1 MQKRSPLAST
11 WRAIGHAVDQV
22 RSTLSRYSS
31 FEIARPIYSMNNA
44 ETFFREGYR
53 KNPIAY
59 RCIELLA
66 SSVSSAKLQAVQVKQ
81 GADGEEVELLPATD
95 PLTLL
100 VKQPSTEL
108 GTSRR
113 FLRQF
118 TRYLAGA
125 GEVPLYKVRGKK
137 TGLVVDLQILP
148 PWSVG
153 VKRGA
158 KGITGYEYRVG
169 NEKIPIAVEDLH
181 FVKFDD
187 PLNPDRG
194 LAPLAAVAREIDT
207 DNALTDYRMTFFQNV
222 GVVAGVLTTEQKL
235 TAPQRKEF
243 ADEWRENYA
252 GKKKAGKTPVLSGGL
267 SYQPIGGSPKDFDLG
282 DTSGLGEARIC
293 LGLGTPPVLIGAK
306 VGLDRSTFSNY
317 ESAYEAYGTLTVL
330 PLIDFI
336 AEELTAAIGDV
347 KVGREVRFDLS
358 KCAFAQESV
367 NARHRRA
374 LEGLKAGAITINAY
388 LKAIGEPEVEGGD
401 VYLRPMGI
409 AVTPADDA
417 ERGTAGAGTGEKSG
431 SVAKSGGSG
440 EADDA
445 GAGSAADQD
454 DLVAAITEA
463 RNRLRGV
470 DQFSARAIELIEQGR
485 QNSDGVAEVVRM
497 IFRERDPEAA
507 ETEAVNYLAALD
519 RNRDTRTIEVDPL
532 KRAFTDDDAV
542 LAAERKL
549 IRKLE
554 AIFDDQAEAV
564 LARLEG
570 AQSVEELV
578 ALSDAE
584 FIDAA
589 VEAARVAE
597 VSSPIMVAIFDA
609 AANAEA
615 ARIGGVDFDVANEAV
630 VAFAREAPMKF
641 AQTMTATTQDAI
653 RNAIVE
659 GAIDGLATDKIAER
673 VSEAI
678 SNPVRAEMIARTE
691 TIRSANAGAMELY
704 RQAGFERVRWLT
716 AATEQCEFCDALNG
730 SEWDVGGDL
739 LGVGDTV
746 TGSTTGSTFT
756 VSNYGA
762 IPYPPLHPRCRCAIE
777 PV

>member
-1 MQKRSPLAST
+1 MQQKKNPLSST

-22 RSTLSRYSS
+22 RSTLSRYST
-31 FEIARPIYSMNNA
+31 FEIARPIYSQVDA
-44 ETFFREGYR
+44 ESFLREGYR

-66 SSVSSAKLQAVQVKQ
+66 SSVSAAKMQAVQVRQ
-81 GADGEEVELLPATD
+81 QIDGEEVTLLPDGD
-95 PLTLL
+95 PLTML
-100 VKQPSTEL
+100 VKRPSSEL

-113 FLRQF
+113 FVRQF
-118 TRYLAGA
+118 VRYLSAT
-125 GEVPLYKVRGKK
+125 GEVPLYRVRGKK
-137 TGLVVDLQILP
+137 TGVVVDLQILP

-153 VKRGA
+153 VKRGS

-169 NEKIPIAVEDLH
+169 NEKIPIKPEDMH
-181 FVKFDD
+181 FVKLDD

-194 LAPLAAVAREIDT
+194 LAPLQAVAREVDT
-207 DNALTDYRMTFFQNV
+207 DNALTDFRMTFFQNV

-282 DTSGLGEARIC
+282 ETAGLGEARIC

-336 AEELTAAIGDV
+336 AEELTIAIGDV
-347 KVGREVRFDLS
+347 QAGREVRFDLS

-367 NARHRRA
+367 NARHKRA
-374 LEGLKAGAITINAY
+374 LEALRAGAIMVNDY
-388 LKAIGEPEVEGGD
+388 LKAIGEPEIEGGD
-401 VYLRPMGI
+401 VYLRPMGT
-409 AVTPADDA
+409 AVVPA
-417 ERGTAGAGTGEKSG
+417 ESAGKGAKADGGTGDTGKTAKTGDSG
-431 SVAKSGGSG
+431 SGDES
-440 EADDA
+440 ADA
-445 GAGSAADQD
+445 NGGSAADQD
-454 DLVAAITEA
+454 ETVAAITEA
-463 RNRLRGV
+463 RARLR
-470 DQFSARAIELIEQGR
+470 SIEI
-485 QNSDGVAEVVRM
+485 DGVPVVSDV
-497 IFRERDPEAA
+497 IVVPEA
-507 ETEAVNYLAALD
+507 
-519 RNRDTRTIEVDPL
+519 RTIDVDPL

-554 AIFDDQAEAV
+554 AIFDDQAALV
-564 LARLEG
+564 LSKLEG

-597 VSSPIMVAIFDA
+597 VASPVMVTIFDA
-609 AANAEA
+609 AGAAEA
-615 ARIGGVDFDVANEAV
+615 ARIGGLDFDTANDAV
-630 VAFAREAPMKF
+630 VAFAREAPLKF

-673 VSEAI
+673 VADVI

-704 RQAGFERVRWLT
+704 RQAGFARVRWLT

-730 SEWDVGGDL
+730 SEWDVGGVKHE
-739 LGVGDTV
+739 VGDTI
-746 TGSTTGSTFT
+746 TGTNGATFT

>member
-1 MQKRSPLAST
+1 MQKRRNPLAST

-22 RSTLSRYSS
+22 RSTLSRYST
-31 FEIARPIYSMNNA
+31 FEIARPIYSAHNS

-66 SSVSSAKLQAVQVKQ
+66 SSASSAKMQAVQVKQ
-81 GADGEEVELLPATD
+81 SAEGEEVDLLPSGD
-95 PLTLL
+95 PLTML
-100 VKQPSTEL
+100 VKLPSQEL

-113 FLRQF
+113 FVRQLV
-118 TRYLAGA
+118 RYLAGA

-137 TGLVVDLQILP
+137 SGLVVDLQILP
-148 PWSVG
+148 PWAVG
-153 VKRGA
+153 VKRGP

-169 NEKIPIAVEDLH
+169 NDKIPIAAEDLH
-181 FVKFDD
+181 FIKFDD

-222 GVVAGVLTTEQKL
+222 GVVAGLLTTEQKL
-235 TAPQRKEF
+235 TQPQRKEF
-243 ADEWRENYA
+243 ADEWRENYT
-252 GKKKAGKTPVLSGGL
+252 GSKKAGKTPVLSGGL
-267 SYQPIGGSPKDFDLG
+267 TYQPMGGTPKDFDLG
-282 DTSGLGEARIC
+282 DTAGLGEARIC
-293 LGLGTPPVLIGAK
+293 LGLGTPPILVGAK

-317 ESAYEAYGTLTVL
+317 ENAYEAYGTLTVL
-330 PLIDFI
+330 PLIDFL

-347 KVGREVRFDLS
+347 KAGREIRFDLS

-367 NARHRRA
+367 NARHKRA
-374 LEGLKAGAITINAY
+374 LEALKSGAYTINDY
-388 LKAIGEPEVEGGD
+388 LKSIGEPEVDGGD

-409 AVTPADDA
+409 AVVPADGA
-417 ERGTAGAGTGEKSG
+417 KAGTAGTDAGEKAG
-431 SVAKSGGSG
+431 SVAKSSGSS
-440 EADDA
+440 ETDDA
-445 GAGSAADQD
+445 GGGSAAGQD
-454 DLVAAITEA
+454 ALVDAITEA
-463 RNRLRGV
+463 RARLRSVEPWPELGHELEPAKSTHP
-470 DQFSARAIELIEQGR
+470 SAGQA
-485 QNSDGVAEVVRM
+485 
-497 IFRERDPEAA
+497 
-507 ETEAVNYLAALD
+507 
-519 RNRDTRTIEVDPL
+519 RTIEVDPL
-532 KRAFTDDDAV
+532 TRSFVDDDAV
-542 LAAERKL
+542 LAAERRL

-570 AQSVEELV
+570 AETVEALV

-589 VEAARVAE
+589 VEAARTAE
-597 VSSPIMVAIFDA
+597 ISSPIMVAIFDA
-609 AANAEA
+609 AGAAEA
-615 ARIGGVDFDVANEAV
+615 ARIGGLDFDTANEAV
-630 VAFAREAPMKF
+630 VAFARDASMRF
-641 AQTMTATTQDAI
+641 AQSMTATTQDAI

-659 GAIDGLATDKIAER
+659 GAIDGLSTDKIAER
-673 VSEAI
+673 VSAAI

-704 RQAGFERVRWLT
+704 RQAGFKRVRWLT

-730 SEWDVGGDL
+730 TEWDVGANL
-739 LGVGDTV
+739 FEVGDTV
-746 TGSTTGSTFT
+746 AGTSGATLTI
-756 VSNYGA
+756 SNYGA

-777 PV
+777 SA